1 MARRGRAKHAIAPSR
16 YNDPSDRKVFAKD
29 GGHVHDPVSFVV
41 CPSGNPA
48 AVLHVTILAQV
59 AVKPVH
65 VSGKRD
71 CITIKCFA
79 RSIMRG
85 F

>member
-1 MARRGRAKHAIAPSR
+1 MAGRGRAKHAIAPSLD
-16 YNDPSDRKVFAKD
+16 NDPSDRKVFGKD
-29 GGHVHDPVSFVV
+29 NGNVHEPVICFV

-48 AVLHVTILAQV
+48 VLHVVILGQV